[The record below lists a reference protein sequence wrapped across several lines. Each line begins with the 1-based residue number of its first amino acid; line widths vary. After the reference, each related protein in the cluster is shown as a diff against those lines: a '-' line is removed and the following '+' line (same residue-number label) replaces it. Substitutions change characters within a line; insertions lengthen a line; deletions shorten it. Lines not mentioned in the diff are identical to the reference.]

1 MKLAAQ
7 VASTQE
13 SDYAYSVSQLE
24 QKTPPNG
31 AYTRTGG
38 VVWID
43 KSKPDVDA
51 RLLEA
56 VKSCLAKR
64 FDQSTTL

>member
-7 VASTQE
+7 VAST
-13 SDYAYSVSQLE
+13 SDTDYAYSVSQLE
-24 QKTPPNG
+24 QKSPPNG

-38 VVWID
+38 VIWID
-43 KSKPDVDA
+43 KSKPEVDA

-56 VKSCLAKR
+56 VKKCLANR